1 MHSKNASESSENI
14 APPAVVMPVAGRRWN
29 RNERKRKRE
38 DQKAQAE
45 LNAEQS
51 RKVVGA
57 AADVGAVGG
66 ARRGNLSPTA

>member
-51 RKVVGA
+51 RAERLSAPRLMLVPSAGR
-57 AADVGAVGG
+57 GAVI
-66 ARRGNLSPTA
+66 